1 MTPAYSL
8 AELFKLRKRT
18 SDNAGGGG
26 EGKGGRGE
34 GERKGVWILGSYDL
48 SDDKR

>member
-26 EGKGGRGE
+26 GGGEGGGGKGGERGLDS
-34 GERKGVWILGSYDL
+34 WQLGF
-48 SDDKR
+48 K

>member
-26 EGKGGRGE
+26 GGGDGGGGKGSERGLDS
-34 GERKGVWILGSYDL
+34 WQL
-48 SDDKR
+48 